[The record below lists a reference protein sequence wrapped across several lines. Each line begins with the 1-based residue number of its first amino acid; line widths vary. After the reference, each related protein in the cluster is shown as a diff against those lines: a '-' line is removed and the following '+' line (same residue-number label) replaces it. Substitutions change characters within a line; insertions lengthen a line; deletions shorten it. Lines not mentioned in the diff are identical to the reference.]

1 MKESTLLETS
11 GISFSIIN
19 PHNGTTLVLELPPG
33 QRSTWLILRG
43 PLGEKTF
50 HVKVDDNPE
59 AGDLDLVVEMFTN
72 ASRRAVKILTMR
84 ATGKSTRLAREEVL
98 SEIETEEKPEEKVEP
113 KPEPKPEEKV
123 EEKPEEKVESKPE
136 EKVESKAPTKAPG
149 TKPGRPGTRA

>member
-72 ASRRAVKILTMR
+72 ASRRAHGEGR
-84 ATGKSTRLAREEVL
+84 AEARAEARGEGRGEARGEGRVEARGEGRVEGPDQGARHEAGTPWHESLIRRTRR
-98 SEIETEEKPEEKVEP
+98 S
-113 KPEPKPEEKV
+113 
-123 EEKPEEKVESKPE
+123 
-136 EKVESKAPTKAPG
+136 
-149 TKPGRPGTRA
+149 GRAFR